1 MKHRSWLILAVGFGA
16 LVALIALLGL
26 GAIHRTDAIHDEMI
40 AAHLEYFKT
49 DSLLRD
55 VPADLYL
62 MGLLVRD
69 YLLDPSHL
77 TASVYKARI
86 QEIRSSVLA
95 RLDTLERRLGAEET
109 RKVQQLRA
117 EVESYWTTLAPV
129 FEWGPAQKAAL
140 GHIFLRQ
147 QVVLRGRT
155 ILSLAEQVGD
165 FNVATLE
172 QERRRLKQKQAQL
185 QDLLWKMTLFTVCL
199 GAVAAFLSAS
209 RVFVLEGRAE
219 KQHRELEQAQQEL
232 RRLSHSLARAL
243 EDERKSLARELHDAV
258 GQMLTAAGMDVS
270 RLEHFRESPEE
281 FRAQLEEIKRLNAE
295 TVRNVRDLA
304 MGLRPAMLDDLGLGP
319 ALEWQGREFSRRGG
333 VPVTV
338 QLDGTLDGVGEPQRT
353 SIFRI
358 VQEALTNCARHAQAK
373 NVRVLVHGGA
383 GRVELTV
390 QDDGAGFD
398 VRQAFSR
405 GLGLIGIQERVRD
418 LNGSLEIISEP
429 GKGTMLKAQI
439 PAGKETFS

>member
-319 ALEWQGREFSRRGG
+319 ALEWQGREFFRRSGI
-333 VPVTV
+333 PVTV
-338 QLDGTLDGVGEPQRT
+338 QIEGLLDGLPDSHRT
-353 SIFRI
+353 CVFRV
-358 VQEALTNCARHAQAK
+358 VQEALTNCAKHAKAE
-373 NVRVLVHGGA
+373 NIRVAVHGA
-383 GRVELTV
+383 PDLLSVTV
-390 QDDGAGFD
+390 QDDGAGMGP
-398 VRQAFSR
+398 SEGGTR
-405 GLGLIGIQERVRD
+405 GLGLLGIEERVRELGGMID
-418 LNGSLEIISEP
+418 VVSQP
-429 GKGTMLKAQI
+429 AKGTLLRAEI
-439 PAGKETFS
+439 PVKRESR